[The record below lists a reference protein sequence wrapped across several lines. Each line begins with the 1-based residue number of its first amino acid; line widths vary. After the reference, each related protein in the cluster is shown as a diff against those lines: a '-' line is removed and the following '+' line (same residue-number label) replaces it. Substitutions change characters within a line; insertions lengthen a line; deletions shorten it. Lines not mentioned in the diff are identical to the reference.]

1 LTERRVS
8 AEKLGSAISIV
19 LSVCVASGAVTNQ
32 IAYLEQPYPTFVI
45 CAFCTTAA
53 TVCYLLPKDDLHS
66 SMSNDF
72 QRQHTNLVDLE
83 ATGKDP
89 ASEIF
94 YSE

>member
-1 LTERRVS
+1 MTERRVS

-19 LSVCVASGAVTNQ
+19 LSVCAASGAVTNQ
-32 IAYLEQPYPTFVI
+32 IAYLEQPYTTFVI

-66 SMSNDF
+66 SMSNDL

-89 ASEIF
+89 A
-94 YSE
+94 